1 MPKTKFERLG
11 SLGYSSL
18 PYIFYEEYG
27 LHSLQEL
34 RVELVTQLIVGDMY
48 DYGRLAYLCGLY
60 GIPFDL
66 FREPRF
72 RGIGI
77 DGIEIETNNL
87 YELDQGSDIGIRFI
101 EGRREKWILFN

>member
-1 MPKTKFERLG
+1 MQMPNYENLG

-18 PYIFYEEYG
+18 PYPFYEEFG

-34 RVELVTQLIVGDMY
+34 RVELVAQQILGDMAE
-48 DYGRLAYLCGLY
+48 YGRLAYLCGSY
-60 GIPFDL
+60 GIPYDL

-77 DGIEIETNNL
+77 DGIEIETNNVH
-87 YELDQGSDIGIRFI
+87 ELDQRSDIGIRFVD
-101 EGRREKWILFN
+101 GRRDKWILFN